1 MLLRHF
7 CCHGWEKRLKPTGEC
22 GMTSH
27 PVPSHPVSCHFRCY
41 NDVTSGAVREK
52 TEYDGK
58 VEYDVTSGT
67 ITSGVTSLPVVS

>member
-27 PVPSHPVSCHFRCY
+27 PVPSHPASCHFRCY
-41 NDVTSGAVREK
+41 NDVISGAVREK
-52 TEYDGK
+52 RHKPTEKWGM
-58 VEYDVTSGT
+58 
-67 ITSGVTSLPVVS
+67 TSLPVS